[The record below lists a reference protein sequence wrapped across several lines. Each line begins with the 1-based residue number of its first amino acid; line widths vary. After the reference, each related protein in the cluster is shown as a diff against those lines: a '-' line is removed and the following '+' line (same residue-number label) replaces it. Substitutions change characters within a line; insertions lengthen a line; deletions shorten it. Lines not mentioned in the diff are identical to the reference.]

1 MGTQYGK
8 RPSELIGIFDSH
20 EAFDFDSAVF
30 LIARFLEREKDSDSV
45 EPVKKS
51 KETFSQQM
59 NKLRMIKAQADNLR
73 RGN

>member
-20 EAFDFDSAVF
+20 AAFDFDSAVF
-30 LIARFLEREKDSDSV
+30 LIARFMEQEAEPGTEK
-45 EPVKKS
+45 PVKQS
-51 KETFSQQM
+51 KETFQQQM